1 MNDPDF
7 RPRGLLANTHF
18 QSILSSSALR
28 RRRVQAGA
36 RQFLDD
42 SQPWLMD
49 GGEDV
54 TLQAYFN
61 PNPAGKGLV
70 VMFHGWEGSAA
81 SNYLVATAAHFHG
94 LGFEILRLNFRDH
107 GDSHHLN
114 QDIFHSCRLDEVV
127 HAVADAQRRIGTG
140 PMFLCGFSLGGNFAL
155 RVALAAPA
163 AGIDIQ
169 RCFAVSP
176 VISPHQVL
184 DALEDG
190 MPLYQYY
197 FSKKWR
203 RSLRY
208 KQDLFPAQLDLDDWY
223 RADTLRVQTD
233 ILVQRFTDFGSTDN
247 YLSGYAIGGD
257 TLAGLKVSASLITT
271 EDDPV
276 VPIEDYRELPDNP
289 CLDLTVLPL
298 GGHCGYLRNWRLDSW
313 IEHHLGHQ
321 LLREVSEPSPREPA
335 LHP

>member
-1 MNDPDF
+1 MDKLDF
-7 RPRGLLANTHF
+7 KPAGLLANTHI

-36 RQFLDD
+36 RQFLDA

-49 GGEDV
+49 GGDDV
-54 TLQAYFN
+54 VLQAFFN
-61 PNPAGKGLV
+61 SHASPRGLV
-70 VMFHGWEGSAA
+70 VLFHGWEGSAA
-81 SNYLVATAAHFHG
+81 SNYLVATAAHLHG
-94 LGFEILRLNFRDH
+94 LGYEILRLNFRDH

-114 QDIFHSCRLDEVV
+114 RDIFHSCRLAEVV
-127 HAVADAQRRIGTG
+127 HAVADAQKRVGTR

-197 FSKKWR
+197 FSRKWQ

-208 KQDLFPAQLDLDDWY
+208 KQDLFPAQLQLDDWY
-223 RADTLRVQTD
+223 QASNLRVQTD
-233 ILVQRFTDFGSTDN
+233 ILVQRFTDFPSIDK

-257 TLAGLKVSASLITT
+257 TLANLKVPATVVT
-271 EDDPV
+271 AEDDPV
-276 VPIEDYRELPDNP
+276 VPIEDYRDLPDNP
-289 CLDLTVLPL
+289 CLELKILPL
-298 GGHCGYLRNWRLDSW
+298 GGHCGYLRNWWLDSW
-313 IEHHLGHQ
+313 IEHFLGRQ
-321 LLREVSEPSPREPA
+321 LQQEPVETQD
-335 LHP
+335 